1 MARFGNDEWNSGEE
15 VYAPEEVEAVLR
27 ALNITVQDE
36 TDRDFLSLCPYHG
49 NTDTPAFST
58 SKMKGYSICFNPA
71 CGVGSSR
78 RLTLEQMVSDLKG
91 LDRIAAKRFI
101 KKHRGDTGLTFE
113 EKFDALDV
121 EPQQQEFFPAG
132 AIDKMHKRFME
143 TAAAKNYMASRGFE
157 LKTMEHFNVGF
168 TPASNGAIYRPV
180 DMVVVPAYDHKGNPV
195 GLVGRSIEGKTF
207 KNYGPLAGGRGF
219 YKSKMV
225 WNLQNARKHE
235 TVIVCESTF
244 DAMRIHQA
252 GYPNVVALLGGSL
265 SQIQKSL
272 LSRHFNGIIIFTD
285 NENKANGELTYHK
298 HCSKCVRSGYEYCQG
313 HAAGR
318 ELGMQIASELSR
330 LNIHWATFDDK
341 DVYARNVKDASDMT
355 DDEIRQCLRNSTNHY
370 EYLDWMV
377 A

>member
-1 MARFGNDEWNSGEE
+1 MAHFGNDEWNSSEE

-58 SKMKGYSICFNPA
+58 SKSKGYSICFNPA

-91 LDRIAAKRFI
+91 VDRIAAKRFV
-101 KKHRGDTGLTFE
+101 KKHKGDTGMTFE
-113 EKFDALDV
+113 EKFDALEIDV
-121 EPQQQEFFPAG
+121 PEQEFFPAG
-132 AIDKMHKRFME
+132 AIDKMHERFMS
-143 TAAAKNYMASRGFE
+143 TAAARDYMAGRGFE
-157 LKTMEHFNVGF
+157 LNTMEEFMVGF
-168 TPASNGAIYRPV
+168 TPASNGRIYRAQ
-180 DMVVVPAYDHKGNPV
+180 DMVVVPAYDYKGNPI
-195 GLVGRSIEGKTF
+195 GLVGRSIVGKVF
-207 KNYGPLAGGRGF
+207 KNYGPLDGGRGF

-225 WNLQNARKHE
+225 WNLQKARRHE
-235 TVIVCESTF
+235 TVIICESTF

-252 GYPNVVALLGGSL
+252 GYPNVVALLGGTL

-272 LSRHFNGIIIFTD
+272 LSRHFNSVIIFTD
-285 NENKANGELTYHK
+285 NENKDNGEMTYHK
-298 HCSKCVRSGYEYCQG
+298 HCTKCVRSGYEYCNG

-318 ELGMQIASELSR
+318 ELGMQVADQLSR
-330 LNIHWATFDDK
+330 LQVSWATYDDK

-355 DDEIRQCLRNSTNHY
+355 DDEIRQCLRNAIQHY
-370 EYLDWMV
+370 EYLEWV